1 VSERRYAVLIGS
13 SQFPDEPKLLP
24 LRAPENDVDGLYEI
38 LKPKDLGNFTEI
50 SVLKNKSSHEA
61 EIAILSVLSQ
71 AEKNDLVVIY
81 YSGHGKLDPAGRLHL
96 AMANTRLNVLGA
108 TSIPVSRIRD
118 FVDNSPSNKVVLI
131 LDCCYS
137 GAAGGVFARG
147 SLDDQ
152 LQLASGGRGTYIMT
166 ASTAIQIAQ
175 EKPDDQYGLFT
186 KKIIEGIRSG
196 KADLNEDGNV
206 TMDELYS
213 YVHREM
219 LDEGFQEPMKWDLN
233 VRGELVI
240 VRTGKAPREERRKAI
255 RRKLLDL
262 EGNDLLPHRV
272 LVEAL
277 EFLNR
282 TSSEG
287 SAANRPY
294 DLLLSQL
301 LEGQLRI
308 GDFIGGWYEISKPSR
323 ERKDLDAEIRPG
335 TTSTPFP
342 EAETVEGPVAD
353 FNRNSTVDV
362 IPEVTG
368 HTMPISPTLPKKTP
382 FRAWRKTV
390 IGTTSVGLLISG
402 IAVWQISEHF
412 SKLSAS
418 PGISRVE
425 LWPNGKPK
433 SLTTK
438 GGIRIDFSD
447 SGSVTSV
454 SSDSGPLSPQAVRDI
469 VEQVKKAWSG
479 PSEAPELT
487 DGQVQA
493 PQAPPPALDPAL
505 RTFIVD
511 SDLAALANGRECTLT
526 GGDVLTRLTDT
537 PDADQTVKVSIAASK
552 KGDCAPG
559 QTVAVKVDDLQEM
572 HNRFREQID
581 EGLRELEKKE

>member
-1 VSERRYAVLIGS
+1 MIERRYAVLIGS

-24 LRAPENDVDGLYEI
+24 LRAPENDVDGLCEI

-108 TSIPVSRIRD
+108 TSVPVTRIRD

-147 SLDDQ
+147 ALDEQ

-175 EKPDDQYGLFT
+175 EKQNDQYGLFT
-186 KKIIEGIRSG
+186 KKIIEGIQSG

-206 TMDELYS
+206 TIDELYS

-240 VRTGKAPREERRKAI
+240 ARTGKSPREERRKAI

-262 EGNDLLPHRV
+262 EGQDLLPHRV
-272 LVEAL
+272 LIEAL

-282 TSSEG
+282 SSSEG
-287 SAANRPY
+287 SAADRRC
-294 DLLLSQL
+294 DVLLSQL
-301 LEGQLRI
+301 LEGRLLV
-308 GDFIGGWYEISKPSR
+308 GDFIGGWYEISNPSR
-323 ERKDLDAEIRPG
+323 AAK
-335 TTSTPFP
+335 
-342 EAETVEGPVAD
+342 
-353 FNRNSTVDV
+353 
-362 IPEVTG
+362 EVTA
-368 HTMPISPTLPKKTP
+368 TAAQMSPSLPNKRAP

-390 IGTTSVGLLISG
+390 MGGTSVGLLIAG

-412 SKLSAS
+412 SKPSAP
-418 PGISRVE
+418 PGVSRE
-425 LWPNGKPK
+425 EFWPDGKPK
-433 SLTTK
+433 SLTIR

-454 SSDSGPLSPQAVRDI
+454 SSDSGTLSPQAVRDL
-469 VEQVKKAWSG
+469 VEEVKKAWSG
-479 PSEAPELT
+479 RPEVPELSN
-487 DGQVQA
+487 A
-493 PQAPPPALDPAL
+493 NAQAPPPALDPAR
-505 RTFIVD
+505 RTFVVD
-511 SDLAALANGRECTLT
+511 SDLVARAANGRVCALT
-526 GGDVLTRLTDT
+526 SGDVITRLTDT
-537 PDADQTVKVSIAASK
+537 PSDADQTVNVSIAASK
-552 KGDCAPG
+552 NADCEG

-572 HNRFREQID
+572 YNHFQEFLSN
-581 EGLRELEKKE
+581 GLSELAKKQADQTVPKVKKETESRGR